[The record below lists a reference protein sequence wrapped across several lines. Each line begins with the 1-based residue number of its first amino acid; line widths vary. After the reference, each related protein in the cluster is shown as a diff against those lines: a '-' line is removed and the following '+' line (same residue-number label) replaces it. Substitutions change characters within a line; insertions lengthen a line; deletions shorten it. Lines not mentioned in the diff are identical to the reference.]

1 MPLRQVGNS
10 SLLRRIL
17 SGAAGGF
24 ANAST
29 LQALLGQQGGGD
41 EVDPLQALLGQGGEE
56 AFPVMQEGTV
66 PEDPFGVAIDS
77 GQLGQEG
84 GDESFEELIRRLL
97 QNMPIGGAG
106 GQGGIGGF

>member
-29 LQALLGQQGGGD
+29 LQELLGQQG
-41 EVDPLQALLGQGGEE
+41 GGEE

-66 PEDPFGVAIDS
+66 PEDPFGIAIDS
-77 GQLGQEG
+77 GQLGQEQG